1 MVIQK
6 SPEIAVPL
14 KHLSNL
20 WRTLEMPLINCE
32 VSLDLAWP
40 ENRVIYSG
48 TEKVKFG
55 IADTR
60 LYDPVVTL
68 STEENIK
75 LLNQLESG
83 FKRTINWKKY
93 QSKDEN
99 KDQNRHFNY
108 LIDPSFQGI
117 SRLFVLSFENN
128 TDRKLHTKYYIP
140 KVEMKDYNVPINGRN
155 FFDQLIKNDLKTYD
169 NIKKMMEMVTQL
181 RVY

>member
-6 SPEIAVPL
+6 TPEIAVPL

-68 STEENIK
+68 STEEK
-75 LLNQLESG
+75 Y
-83 FKRTINWKKY
+83 KTI
-93 QSKDEN
+93 E
-99 KDQNRHFNY
+99 
-108 LIDPSFQGI
+108 
-117 SRLFVLSFENN
+117 
-128 TDRKLHTKYYIP
+128 
-140 KVEMKDYNVPINGRN
+140 PIRIW
-155 FFDQLIKNDLKTYD
+155 F
-169 NIKKMMEMVTQL
+169 
-181 RVY
+181 

>member
-1 MVIQK
+1 
-6 SPEIAVPL
+6 
-14 KHLSNL
+14 
-20 WRTLEMPLINCE
+20 MPLINCE

-155 FFDQLIKNDLKTYD
+155 FFDQLIKNDWKTYD

>member
-6 SPEIAVPL
+6 NPEIEVPL
-14 KHLSNL
+14 KYLSNL
-20 WRTLEMPLINCE
+20 WRTLEIPLVNCE

-48 TEKVKFG
+48 IEKAKYG
-55 IADTR
+55 ITGTR
-60 LYDPVVTL
+60 FYDPVVTL
-68 STEENIK
+68 STEDNIK

-99 KDQNRHFNY
+99 KDQNRYFNY
-108 LIDPSFQGI
+108 LIDPIFQGV

-140 KVEMKDYNVPINGRN
+140 KVEMKDYNVVINGRN

-169 NIKKMMEMVTQL
+169 NI
-181 RVY
+181 